1 MSKAIINDLGLVDYQ
16 NCYEAMQSFT
26 LSRDEETED
35 EIWLLEHAAVYTQ
48 GLNGQAKHLLNTNTI
63 PVIETDRGGQVT
75 YHGPGQLVV
84 YFLFDL
90 KRKSIGV
97 KAFVHALEESVI
109 TLLKDYGIAAARR
122 TGAPGV
128 YVDNKKIAAL
138 GIRVKRGCSYHGL
151 ALNIDMDLSPFQG
164 INPCGYAG
172 LEVTQLSDFGIKE
185 NRKAVIKKLLPLLAQ
200 HLKFTYAGWDNF
212 IKAFEQQS
220 DPRAA

>member
-1 MSKAIINDLGLVDYQ
+1 MSEAIIKDLAQVDYHL
-16 NCYEAMQSFT
+16 CYEAMQSFT
-26 LSRDEETED
+26 LSRNERTGD
-35 EIWLLEHAAVYTQ
+35 EIWLLEHPAVYTQ
-48 GLNGQAKHLLNTNTI
+48 GLNGKPEHLINTHNI
-63 PVIETDRGGQVT
+63 SVIETDRGGQVT

-109 TLLKDYGIAAARR
+109 VLLKDYGLAAARR

-164 INPCGYAG
+164 INPCGFAG

-185 NRKAVIKKLLPLLAQ
+185 NRREVIKKLVPLLAQ
-200 HLKFTYAGWDNF
+200 HLKFTYKIQDNY
-212 IKAFEQQS
+212 IKTSKQQS
-220 DPRAA
+220 GPRAA